1 MEAEYDASLV
11 RETLNGDKSAFG
23 LLYDRYARVVRAIC
37 FDTSRDVNTAQE
49 MAQDVFLRAFTKLPQ
64 LRKAERFGPW
74 IVSIARLV
82 CREWLR
88 SRRRD
93 RHRYTANLPEPVEET
108 RTSVIADDGRELRLA
123 IAKLPENERMA
134 LHQLYLQGD
143 SAEVARGIL
152 GLSHSG
158 FYKVVLR
165 ARERL
170 AEILS
175 SEQETIP

>member
-93 RHRYTANLPEPVEET
+93 RHRYTANLPEPVE
-108 RTSVIADDGRELRLA
+108 TSSSAIGDAGRELRLA
-123 IAKLPENERMA
+123 IAKLPEQERMA
-134 LHQLYLQGD
+134 LHLLYLQGD

-175 SEQETIP
+175 GEQEMIP

>member
-1 MEAEYDASLV
+1 METEYDASLV

-23 LLYDRYARVVRAIC
+23 TLYDRYARIIRAIC
-37 FDTSRDVNTAQE
+37 FDTTRDVNGAQE
-49 MAQDVFLRAFTKLPQ
+49 LTQEAFLRAFTRLPQ
-64 LRKAERFGPW
+64 LRRADRFGPW
-74 IVSIARLV
+74 LVSIARHV
-82 CREWLR
+82 CREWCR

-93 RHRYTANLPEPVEET
+93 RHRYTANLPELID
-108 RTSVIADDGRELRLA
+108 TSHSEVGDTGRELRMA
-123 IAKLPENERMA
+123 ITKLPERERTA
-134 LHQLYLQGD
+134 LHLLYMQGD
-143 SAEVARGIL
+143 SAEVARSIL

-175 SEQETIP
+175 GEQETIP